1 MWLLHN
7 DVLALDP
14 TESTQALLPRFDELW
29 GRSSHADSSNGWRR
43 LRLGAKRR
51 GEEAAAQGAKEGV
64 LSRCR
69 LQNHVAAAREL
80 GRVLAQRQLG
90 VVYGGARVGLMGAL
104 ADAALSGGGHVIGVM
119 PEALVAKEVAHRG
132 LSEVRVVKS
141 IHEHK
146 AIQGRPLPMYPC
158 PAARVR
164 ARPGGDPRPR
174 SGWLAQLV
182 VGWLVTCSCGWER
195 EASFGTTRSPDLPA
209 AGVTDMRSA
218 LLRQW
223 SLANGAREDV
233 QGCVAL

>member
-1 MWLLHN
+1 MQPLSQAGRTSVPQLWLLHN

-14 TESTQALLPRFDELW
+14 TESTQALLPRFDEIW

-132 LSEVRVVKS
+132 LSELRVVKS
-141 IHEHK
+141 IHERK

-164 ARPGGDPRPR
+164 PGGGGALPGVPRRASPAR
-174 SGWLAQLV
+174 RLAGLPGDELCE
-182 VGWLVTCSCGWER
+182 VG
-195 EASFGTTRSPDLPA
+195 AGT
-209 AGVTDMRSA
+209 
-218 LLRQW
+218 
-223 SLANGAREDV
+223 ARR
-233 QGCVAL
+233 